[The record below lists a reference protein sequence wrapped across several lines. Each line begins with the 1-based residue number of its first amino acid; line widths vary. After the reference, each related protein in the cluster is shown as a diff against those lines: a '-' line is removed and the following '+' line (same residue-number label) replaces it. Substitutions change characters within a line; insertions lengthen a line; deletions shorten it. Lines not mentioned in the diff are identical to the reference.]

1 MTLFE
6 TLLILTLVFASAY
19 MAASEIALFSLSR
32 FQLRALKERHRGNHR
47 RIKKLLSDPGGL
59 LITILVINEILNIAI
74 STLITGSISHSD
86 WVREPAFLNRVFELP
101 DWAYQ
106 ALVGTV
112 IVAPILLLLCEI
124 TPKTIAARANQLIA
138 PLTVNTIDL
147 IYDLC
152 KPVRAILRQIVT
164 LVSRWSGTPAT
175 GPGSHG
181 ADSQQT
187 LKESDFM
194 LMVEEGQKEGAV
206 QASEVELIKNVF
218 EFDDTTVAQVFTP
231 IAQVRFLPVK
241 TTIRQALVAVR
252 GQSFS
257 RIPITGKHRRDVV
270 GILYSKDLLRAK
282 LENRQM
288 DESVAE
294 LMLDPVFVAPSM
306 KLNALFRRFK
316 QQKTHMA
323 VVQKIAGEALGIIT
337 MSDVLDVLFDDLFPD
352 APEADHDDDHEHDD
366 EAPEKNRGVK

>member
-6 TLLILTLVFASAY
+6 TVLILALVFASAY

-32 FQLRALKERHRGNHR
+32 FQLRAMKERQRSNYR
-47 RIKKLLSDPGGL
+47 KIKKLLSDPGGL

-74 STLITGSISHSD
+74 STLITGSIAHVD
-86 WVREPAFLNRVFELP
+86 TFKQPQFLSRFFEFP
-101 DWAYQ
+101 DWAFH
-106 ALVGTV
+106 ALIGTL
-112 IVAPILLLLCEI
+112 IAAPILLLLCEI

-138 PLTVNTIDL
+138 PLTVDAIDL
-147 IYDLC
+147 VYDLF
-152 KPVRAILRQIVT
+152 KPVRALLRQFVA
-164 LVSRWSGTPAT
+164 LVSRWSGAPSA
-175 GPGSHG
+175 PHG
-181 ADSQQT
+181 AASQQT

-194 LMVEEGQKEGAV
+194 MMIEEGQKEGAI

-218 EFDDTTVAQVFTP
+218 EFDDTTVSSVFTP

-323 VVQKIAGEALGIIT
+323 VVQKTSGDALGIIT

-352 APEADHDDDHEHDD
+352 EHPDDHDDDHEESH
-366 EAPEKNRGVK
+366 EEGAK